1 MPQATSVR
9 LTFGNHPRGDG
20 SARAPSPTVC
30 PVIPTATR
38 TCHDVGRA
46 CLADVGRVVAR
57 IHGALDSMILVGL
70 DRLTICRCAGPSTEL
85 AASRRPW
92 FYDELAGVE
101 IAQYGSLP
109 VVLLRPTS
117 GADPL
122 PVLLLDRGQ
131 VGPALDGLVTL
142 RRLIADATRARTA
155 AESSQRFKLA
165 TITELRRD
173 L

>member
-1 MPQATSVR
+1 MAIATS
-9 LTFGNHPRGDG
+9 P
-20 SARAPSPTVC
+20 
-30 PVIPTATR
+30 
-38 TCHDVGRA
+38 TCHDVGRT
-46 CLADVGRVVAR
+46 CSADVGRVVAR

-70 DRLTICRCAGPSTEL
+70 DRLTVCRCAVQSSDHV
-85 AASRRPW
+85 ASRRPW

-122 PVLLLDRGQ
+122 PVLLLERGQ

-142 RRLIADATRARTA
+142 RRLIADAARERLMGDA
-155 AESSQRFKLA
+155 GQRFKLA
-165 TITELRRD
+165 TIIELGRD
-173 L
+173 G

>member
-1 MPQATSVR
+1 
-9 LTFGNHPRGDG
+9 
-20 SARAPSPTVC
+20 
-30 PVIPTATR
+30 
-38 TCHDVGRA
+38 
-46 CLADVGRVVAR
+46 
-57 IHGALDSMILVGL
+57 MILVGL
-70 DRLTICRCAGPSTEL
+70 DRLTVCRCSVPSTEF

-92 FYDELAGVE
+92 FFDELAGVE

-122 PVLLLDRGQ
+122 PALLLERGQ

-142 RRLIADATRARTA
+142 RRLIADATRERSLGEAV
-155 AESSQRFKLA
+155 QPKLA
-165 TITELRRD
+165 TIVELGRD

>member
-1 MPQATSVR
+1 M
-9 LTFGNHPRGDG
+9 
-20 SARAPSPTVC
+20 APAASP
-30 PVIPTATR
+30 
-38 TCHDVGRA
+38 TCHDVGRS
-46 CLADVGRVVAR
+46 CSADVGRVVAR
-57 IHGALDSMILVGL
+57 IHGALGSMILIGL
-70 DRLTICRCAGPSTEL
+70 DRLTVCRCAVPDTQL

-92 FYDELAGVE
+92 FFDELAGVE

-122 PVLLLDRGQ
+122 PALLLERGQ

-142 RRLIADATRARTA
+142 RRLIADATRERSIVEAGHH
-155 AESSQRFKLA
+155 KLA
-165 TITELRRD
+165 TITELGRD